1 MCWKVEYIILIILST
16 LIDYWASNQME
27 KEESKAKRKKWL
39 YLSLIS
45 NLGILFG
52 FKYFNFI
59 NENIQT
65 IFDSFNIFYN
75 IPAFDILLPVGIS
88 FYTFQTLSYTIDV
101 YNGKTPAQKHLGV
114 FAVYVSFFP
123 QLVAGPIERSNRLL
137 PQFFKKHDFNY
148 NRVRSG
154 LQQMLWGFFKKVV
167 IADRLAIVVDGV
179 YNNLDSYSGFPLVIA
194 TIFFTFQIYCDFSG
208 YSDIAIGSARVM
220 GFELMENF
228 KRPYFSKS
236 ISDFWK
242 RWHISLSTWFRDYLY
257 IPLGGN
263 RVVKWKWYYNLFITF
278 LVSGFW
284 HGANWTF
291 IAWGA
296 LHGIYLILAIVLA
309 NPKDKILTALNLK
322 GSKIHKYYQVIF
334 TFILASFAW
343 IFFRANN
350 ITDAFYVVT
359 NLFTDISEYT
369 NLHAMKLK
377 LRGLGVSQNDIL
389 ISFGLIIFMEMYN
402 LYERSGDVWEKLINK
417 PKWVRWG
424 FYYLLLFGILFLAP
438 YSRVSNFIYF
448 QF

>member
-27 KEESKAKRKKWL
+27 KEESKEKRKKWL

-75 IPAFDILLPVGIS
+75 IPAFDVLLPVGIS